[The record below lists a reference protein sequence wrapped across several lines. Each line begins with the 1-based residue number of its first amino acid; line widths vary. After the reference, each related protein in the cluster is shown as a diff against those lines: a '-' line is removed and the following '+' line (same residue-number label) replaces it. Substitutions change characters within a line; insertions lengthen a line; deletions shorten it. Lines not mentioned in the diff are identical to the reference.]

1 MRTEQKFCAH
11 FSFCGGDAM
20 KVTIPE
26 ITDKELADLLKR
38 SGITDDEVKSFLERC
53 ENGGS
58 CAEKVRILRKTRNS
72 LLDSIHEKQ
81 AVLDKLDNLIWCT
94 EHERSSI

>member
-1 MRTEQKFCAH
+1 
-11 FSFCGGDAM
+11 M

-26 ITDKELADLLKR
+26 ITDRELAGLLKS
-38 SGITDDEVKSFLERC
+38 SGMTDDEVKSFLERC
-53 ENGGS
+53 ES
-58 CAEKVRILRKTRNS
+58 SSCCAEKVRLLRKTRNA

-94 EHERSSI
+94 EHERSSL